1 MQRKEFKSAK
11 VFKRQSFQYYNDLA
25 LIVGNDI
32 AEGVIAGTA
41 QEAEEGHNMDET
53 IDLNDDYDEIHTPI
67 GAASDLDAED
77 TSIPTSNQFS
87 ATTGKHTRS
96 TSSLRRPKRMKAS
109 MANSMDGMSHSID
122 KLNETLL
129 KSQVIELSEERKT
142 KDLERVYAA
151 LKATGELSMGTL
163 ITAFDTFVVDSDRAK
178 GFLIM
183 NDDERAEYVRMK
195 FLGL

>member
-67 GAASDLDAED
+67 GVAADLDTED
-77 TSIPTSNQFS
+77 KSIPMSNQFS
-87 ATTGKHTRS
+87 
-96 TSSLRRPKRMKAS
+96 
-109 MANSMDGMSHSID
+109 
-122 KLNETLL
+122 
-129 KSQVIELSEERKT
+129 
-142 KDLERVYAA
+142 
-151 LKATGELSMGTL
+151 
-163 ITAFDTFVVDSDRAK
+163 TAILV
-178 GFLIM
+178 
-183 NDDERAEYVRMK
+183 
-195 FLGL
+195 

>member
-41 QEAEEGHNMDET
+41 QEVEGHNMDET
-53 IDLNDDYDEIHTPI
+53 IDLNDDYDEIHTPV
-67 GAASDLDAED
+67 GAVADLDAED

-87 ATTGKHTRS
+87 TTTGKHTRS

-109 MANSMDGMSHSID
+109 MANSMDRMSHLID

-129 KSQVIELSEERKT
+129 KSQVIELSEEHKT

-151 LKATGELSMGTL
+151 LKAIGELSMGTL